1 MTHKFAKYV
10 SQNIVGML
18 GMSCY
23 IIVDTFFISVAAG
36 ADGIAALNLAL
47 PVFNLIFA
55 IGSMIGI
62 GGATRFSILRAQKDE
77 RADNYFTNAVLWATM
92 LGLIFSV
99 IGIIGPEQV
108 IRLMGGDAHL
118 VEVGLSYNRIILL
131 FGPFFMLNAV
141 FSGFVRNDGDPS
153 LAMVATLVG
162 SLANVVF
169 DYIFMFPMG
178 MGLTGAALATAA
190 SPVISIAICSAH
202 FWKKSNTLRFMYVL
216 PSVKRLIQ
224 SCSLGISAFIGDFA
238 SAVTTTVFNYLIIGL
253 VGNIGVSA
261 YGVIANYAIVV
272 IAVFNGIAQ
281 GAQPLIS
288 DAYGRGEKKEQKTY
302 LKLGMATA
310 LAFAALFYVVSWLF
324 TDTLV
329 ALFNSE
335 GIEVLASYAK
345 EGMRLYFIGF
355 IFAGVNIFV
364 SSYLSATAKANTAF
378 VVSILRGVVAIVLC
392 SVVLSHFLGLKGVWL
407 AFPVAEFLTLIYIV
421 EMFAIDGKNKVVSS
435 ERI

>member
-1 MTHKFAKYV
+1 MTQKFAKYV

-55 IGSMIGI
+55 IGSMLGI

-77 RADNYFTNAVLWATM
+77 RAEGYFTNAILWATL
-92 LGLIFSV
+92 LGLIFTV
-99 IGIIGPEQV
+99 IGILCPEQV
-108 IRLMGGDAHL
+108 IQLMGGDSHL
-118 VEVGLSYNRIILL
+118 VEVGRSYNRIILI

-141 FSGFVRNDGDPS
+141 FGGFVRNDGDPT
-153 LAMVATLVG
+153 LAMIATLAG

-178 MGLTGAALATAA
+178 MGMTGAALATVA
-190 SPVISIAICSAH
+190 SPVISILICSAH
-202 FWKKSNTLRFMYVL
+202 FWKKENTLRFFKPW
-216 PSVKRLIQ
+216 PSVKMLMQ
-224 SCSLGISAFIGDFA
+224 ASSLGLSAFIGEFA

-253 VGNIGVSA
+253 VGNMGVSA

-272 IAVFNGIAQ
+272 TAVFNGIAQ

-288 DAYGRGEKKEQKTY
+288 DAFGRAKKEEQQKY
-302 LKLGMATA
+302 LELGVVTA
-310 LAFAALFYVVSWLF
+310 LAFAVVFYAISWAF

-335 GIEVLASYAK
+335 GIEVLAQYAR
-345 EGMRLYFIGF
+345 EGMRLYFLGF
-355 IFAGVNIFV
+355 FFAGINIFIC
-364 SSYLSATAKANTAF
+364 SYLSAITRANTAF
-378 VVSILRGVVAIVLC
+378 VASLLRGVVAIVLC
-392 SVVLSHFLGLKGVWL
+392 SILLSNLLGLKGVWL
-407 AFPVAEFLTLIYIV
+407 AFPVAEALTL
-421 EMFAIDGKNKVVSS
+421 MFALGVLAIGGRNKKLKKVM
-435 ERI
+435 